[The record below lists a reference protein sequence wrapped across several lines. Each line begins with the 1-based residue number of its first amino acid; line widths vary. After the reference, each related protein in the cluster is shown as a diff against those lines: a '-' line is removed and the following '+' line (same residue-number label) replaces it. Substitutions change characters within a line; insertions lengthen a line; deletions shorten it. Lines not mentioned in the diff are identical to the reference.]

1 MAENISEIWSDLDHR
16 LLQDSEG
23 NLKKVIN
30 VQSVLTSIDNI
41 IRTYKGGRVML
52 PEFASNLRSIVF
64 ESMNET
70 MLDFVSRDMKD
81 TIERWD
87 DRVVVSQVKFL
98 AEPDYSSISLTILFG
113 IKGFSKVFKWEAP
126 IKGEI

>member
-1 MAENISEIWSDLDHR
+1 MAERITEIWSDLDHR
-16 LLQDSEG
+16 LIQDSEG

-30 VQSVLTSIDNI
+30 VQAVLTSIDNI
-41 IRTYKGGRVML
+41 LRTYRGERVML

-70 MLDFVSRDMKD
+70 ILDFISRDIKD

-87 DRVVVSQVKFL
+87 DRVIVSQVKFL
-98 AEPDYSSISLTILFG
+98 AEPDQSAISLTVLFG
-113 IKGFSKVFKWEAP
+113 IKGFSKVFKYETSV
-126 IKGEI
+126 KGEI